1 MTAHSEPHQLAIFA
15 SGSGT
20 NFEAIVR
27 AIREGKLPRLKPA
40 LLVCDRVNAPVLE
53 RALRMGV
60 PTLQIS
66 PGSFSGKKAYEEKI
80 LENLRERRI
89 DCIALAGYMR
99 LVGPVLI
106 EAFPNRILN
115 IHPSLLPSFPGLHA
129 QRQAIEYGV
138 KVSGVTVHYVDLE
151 MDHGPV
157 IVQRAV
163 PVSDGDSEETLSVRI
178 REAEHEAYVEA
189 LRLHS
194 EGCISV
200 QGRTVVM
207 SGEPRM
213 ESGIGKPC

>member
-1 MTAHSEPHQLAIFA
+1 MTARSESLNLAIFA

-40 LLVCDRVNAPVLE
+40 LLVCDRLGSPVLD

-60 PTLQIS
+60 PFLQIS
-66 PGSFSGKKAYEEKI
+66 PGSFSGRDQYEEKI
-80 LENLRERRI
+80 LETLRERKI

-99 LVGPVLI
+99 LVGSVLI
-106 EAFPNRILN
+106 ESFPNRILN
-115 IHPSLLPSFPGLHA
+115 IHPSLLPAFPGLHA
-129 QRQAIEYGV
+129 HRQAIEYGV

-163 PVSDGDSEETLSVRI
+163 PVRDDDTEETLSSRI

-194 EGCISV
+194 EGCLSV
-200 QGRTVVM
+200 RGRTVEV
-207 SGEPRM
+207 SREARIGSGPGEP
-213 ESGIGKPC
+213 C

>member
-1 MTAHSEPHQLAIFA
+1 MTAHSEFHQLAIFA

-27 AIREGKLPRLKPA
+27 AIREGKLPRLRPA
-40 LLVCDRVNAPVLE
+40 LLVCDRVGAPVLE

-115 IHPSLLPSFPGLHA
+115 IHPSLLPAFPGLHA

-157 IVQRAV
+157 IVQKAV
-163 PVSDGDSEETLSVRI
+163 PVSNGDSEETLSARI

-213 ESGIGKPC
+213 ESGIVKPC